1 MLISIEQLMVEVYL
15 GVHDSEQHRLRNIPV
30 DVQFEYETAGVD
42 ELSAAIDYRAI
53 RDRVLEATQGRR
65 FRLIEALAKTILD
78 AVKGDS
84 RILRVAVVVREPR
97 ALRVARSVSVLAD
110 WCRPQDPK
118 TICLIDG
125 LRSASVFRSKLPAR
139 RARWPYDFHQF
150 ERVLPQGSFYP
161 DSRTGNIPRTL
172 LHKYIA
178 SMQVGS
184 LKVKTSSRALGQF
197 FRKYAR

>member
-1 MLISIEQLMVEVYL
+1 MVEVSL

-30 DVQFEYETAGVD
+30 DVQFDYETAGVD

-65 FRLIEALAKTILD
+65 LIEALAKTILD

-84 RILRVAVVVREPR
+84 RILRVAVVVRKPR

-118 TICLIDG
+118 TICLTDG
-125 LRSASVFRSKLPAR
+125 LKSASVVGNKLPAR

-150 ERVLPQGSFYP
+150 ERVLPQGSFSP

-178 SMQVGS
+178 STQVRS

-197 FRKYAR
+197 FRKYGW